1 MQAHPFFD
9 HGEDEADDDQVPALQ
24 MLVRYVLEDCEPTM
38 ENTIIQSSHHNFCFL
53 SHRARSR
60 RQTMT
65 KASTVTEAVV
75 AVTHGCSESSWSA
88 ILSDHD
94 MRDCSSG

>member
-1 MQAHPFFD
+1 
-9 HGEDEADDDQVPALQ
+9 
-24 MLVRYVLEDCEPTM
+24 M
-38 ENTIIQSSHHNFCFL
+38 ENIIIQSSHHSFCFL

-75 AVTHGCSESSWSA
+75 AIVHGCSESSWSA
-88 ILSDHD
+88 ILGDSRHERLLWDD
-94 MRDCSSG
+94 RLAAGRTRPL